1 MGIDLEFDRGA
12 AVATIT
18 VNNPERLNAMNGSL
32 LTELHSMLRELACN
46 RNVRAVIF
54 TGAGDRAF
62 IAGAD
67 IKEMS
72 KLTRDEAMTFARLA
86 HAVANRIESLPV
98 PVIAAV
104 NGYALGGGCELALA
118 ADFRLAST
126 KAVFA
131 QPEVTLGIPPGW
143 GGSQRLVRAVGESRA
158 AELIFS
164 GRQVKADE
172 ALRIGLVNEV
182 YAPEKLFPAAQA
194 IAASIAANSGGSVRL
209 SKRLIALG
217 RTGNPVSALAEEAR
231 AFADIF
237 ESHDQVEGMAAFL
250 EKREASFTHE

>member
-1 MGIDLEFDRGA
+1 MGIDLGHDG

-18 VNNPERLNAMNGSL
+18 VNHPERLNAMSRML
-32 LTELHSMLRELACN
+32 LTELHGVLREVAN
-46 RNVRAVIF
+46 DKTVRAVIL

-67 IKEMS
+67 IKEMYNLKS
-72 KLTRDEAMTFARLA
+72 GESLAFARLA
-86 HAVANRIESLPV
+86 HTVANGIESIPV

-104 NGYALGGGCELALA
+104 NGYALGGGSELALA
-118 ADFRLAST
+118 ADFRFAST

-143 GGSQRLVRAVGESRA
+143 GGTQRLVRAVGEARA
-158 AELIFS
+158 AELIYS
-164 GRQVKADE
+164 GRRVKSDE

-182 YAPEKLFPAAQA
+182 FAPEDLLPAARKT
-194 IAASIAANSGGSVRL
+194 AALIAANSGGSVRL
-209 SKRLIALG
+209 SKRLIALS
-217 RTGNPVSALAEEAR
+217 RTGNPVSALAEEAH

-237 ESHDQVEGMAAFL
+237 ETHDQVEGMTAFL
-250 EKREASFTHE
+250 EKREPVFFHD